1 MADPA
6 FKYRVGFVVLTILF
20 IVSFFCSFWL
30 GKYPVDPLEF
40 VRIIGCWIQEG
51 FASLTGQPYSWPAD
65 IDPQAVTAV
74 VQIRLPRVIAAIF
87 IGAALSIAGASYQGL
102 FQNPMVSQDILG
114 ASSGAAFGAA
124 LAMIFAL
131 GATGITVLAFI
142 FGLLAVIVAF
152 LISKFSKVSTILALI
167 LAGMVVSSLFT
178 AGTSFIKLV
187 ADTDDVLPKITYW
200 LMGSLNTIRLQ
211 DLWCVLVIIISA
223 APIVALRW
231 RINLLA
237 TGEEEARSMGLNTK
251 AMRIL
256 IIGSATLLTATC
268 ISVSGMIGWV
278 GLIIP
283 HFCRLIFGY
292 DYRRIIP
299 ASILMGA
306 TFLII
311 VDDVARLATTSEIPI
326 GILTA
331 VIGAPIFIFLIM
343 RGGVRSGRRA

>member
-1 MADPA
+1 LVAI
-6 FKYRVGFVVLTILF
+6 FVVVF
-20 IVSFFCSFWL
+20 FVSFQL
-30 GKYPVDPLEF
+30 GKYPVTPQELL
-40 VRIIGCWIQEG
+40 RIIGCWMQELFSALIG
-51 FASLTGQPYSWPAD
+51 RPYFWPAD
-65 IDPQAVTAV
+65 IDPQSATAII
-74 VQIRLPRVIAAIF
+74 QIRLPRVIAAIF

-131 GATGITVLAFI
+131 SATGITVLSFI
-142 FGLLAVIVAF
+142 FGLIAVIVSYM
-152 LISKFSKVSTILALI
+152 ISKVSRVGTILALI
-167 LAGMVVSSLFT
+167 LAGMVVSSLFSS
-178 AGTSFIKLV
+178 GTSFIKLV

-200 LMGSLNTIRLQ
+200 LMGSLNTIRNK
-211 DLWCVLVIIISA
+211 DLWAVVVIILAA
-223 APIVALRW
+223 APIIALRW

-237 TGEEEARSMGLNTK
+237 TGEEEARSMGLNTQ
-251 AMRIL
+251 AMRIC
-256 IIGSATLLTATC
+256 IIGCATLLTATC
-268 ISVSGMIGWV
+268 ISISGMIGWV

-283 HFCRLIFGY
+283 HFCRMVFGY

-306 TFLII
+306 TFLLV

-331 VIGAPIFIFLIM
+331 VIGAPIFIFLITQ
-343 RGGVRSGRRA
+343 GGGRSGSKARLN